1 MEIVLDRN
9 FYSPFDFSW
18 PESWIL
24 DHKNEKNEWN
34 AYLLK
39 QKDYLMNRFFEYKLE
54 YYANDELNKLGDEI
68 VDWSEERE
76 YDEGY

>member
-1 MEIVLDRN
+1 
-9 FYSPFDFSW
+9 
-18 PESWIL
+18 
-24 DHKNEKNEWN
+24 
-34 AYLLK
+34 
-39 QKDYLMNRFFEYKLE
+39 MNRFFEYKLE